1 MALFEQAISDPDYAA
16 WGNNGFESALAVPV
30 MLDGRCVASLGV
42 YGQRARAFDEQDLV
56 LMRTVAEQVAAALRG
71 LRLRDQS
78 EARAQRLEQLELR
91 HRALLER
98 LVRAQEQE
106 RSRVAADLHDD
117 TVQVLSACV
126 IALDR
131 VRRSV
136 EAGEAERAAATLSDV
151 SRLIAEAVE
160 RTRRMTFELR
170 PAVLWH
176 HGLEA
181 ALKQLVGTVE
191 SEAGIAARLEVD
203 TSAARLDATLET
215 IAFRSIAEL
224 VANVRSHSAAQHFSV
239 TVSSD
244 AEQLYAVVED
254 DGRGF
259 DVEPA
264 LARARATNHL
274 GLESLI
280 ERVDAAGGE
289 VVVSSTPGSGTLVT
303 LRLPIRPA

>member
-1 MALFEQAISDPDYAA
+1 
-16 WGNNGFESALAVPV
+16 
-30 MLDGRCVASLGV
+30 
-42 YGQRARAFDEQDLV
+42 
-56 LMRTVAEQVAAALRG
+56 MRTVAEQVAAALRG

-131 VRRSV
+131 VRRQV
-136 EAGEAERAAATLSDV
+136 EAGESERAAVTLSEV
-151 SRLIAEAVE
+151 SQLIAEAVD

-181 ALKQLVGTVE
+181 ALKQLVSTLE
-191 SEAGIAARLEVD
+191 SETGISTRLDVEA
-203 TSAARLDATLET
+203 SAARLDATLET

-224 VANVRSHSAAQHFSV
+224 VANVRSHSGAKHLSVSV
-239 TVSSD
+239 TSD
-244 AEQLYAVVED
+244 REQLYAVVED

-259 DVEPA
+259 DVELA
-264 LARARATNHL
+264 LTRARATNHL
-274 GLESLI
+274 GLEALT

-289 VVVSSTPGSGTLVT
+289 VVVSSTPGTGTLVT
-303 LRLPIRPA
+303 MRLPIRPAAPA